1 MFWFKLTKKDHVTLK
16 KFLKFEGILGKEV
29 EMRISVFLFFFLVLE
44 LLSLKC
50 YSYKSCSNIIFE
62 ISFAFPH
69 SAGLFGFHSRT
80 YLGKIHL
87 SHKKRIVKG
96 AYSNQ

>member
-16 KFLKFEGILGKEV
+16 KSLKFEGILGKEV
-29 EMRISVFLFFFLVLE
+29 GMRISVFFLVLE

-62 ISFAFPH
+62 ISFTFPH

-96 AYSNQ
+96 ACSNQ